1 MNGFI
6 NSYSDKPWIKHYDRH
21 VPEYL
26 EYPHVSL
33 IDMLEN
39 AINKNPDKRFLS
51 FSERDYTY
59 QEIGNYVNNLSASL
73 MMEGLEKG
81 QRVALILPNIPQFVI
96 AYYAILK
103 AGGVVVAMN
112 PNYKITEFEFLFND
126 SEPVMV
132 ICLKCHLP
140 LLKEI
145 GFSERK
151 IFLVKPGSITSVDNN
166 KTQGHQTTFQ
176 DFDKICLRSHSNN
189 DIDFPEINL
198 KDPAIFQYSGGTT
211 GIPKAAIGTHLNI
224 VANITQFNSWCRLI
238 DGQET
243 ILAVIPLYHVYGMV
257 LTMNLAIAARSEV
270 VLIDDPGDI
279 DRILSEIEFHKVTF
293 YPGVPAMYYAIN
305 QHPRV
310 RAGDFDISSI
320 KACISGS
327 TPLHPNIKA
336 EFEKL
341 TGGKLVEGYGLSEA
355 PTATHCNPVF
365 GLNKIGSIGL
375 PLPDVECRVMDME
388 YGLREVPVG
397 EPGELVI
404 KGPQIMA
411 GYHKQPQE
419 EVQALRDRWLYTG
432 DVVKMDEEGYF
443 FIVDRKKS
451 LIKVSGFQVWPNEV
465 ENIIS
470 TYPGVAACAVGGV
483 PDLRQGE
490 KVVAWIVGK
499 PESKLYPEW
508 IREWCREKLVH
519 YKVPSEVFFVKA
531 LPKNGVGKVL
541 RRELIR
547 QYLEGIK

>member
-1 MNGFI
+1 MNSF
-6 NSYSDKPWIKHYDRH
+6 STPYTDKPWIRHYDHH
-21 VPEYL
+21 VPEHL
-26 EYPHVSL
+26 EYPYVNL
-33 IDMLEN
+33 IDLLEN
-39 AINKNPDKRFLS
+39 AINKKPDKRFLS
-51 FSERDYTY
+51 FSGRDYTY
-59 QEIGNYVNNLSASL
+59 QEIGDYVNNLSASL

-126 SEPVMV
+126 SEPVMA
-132 ICLKCHLP
+132 ICLERHFP
-140 LLKEI
+140 ILKEI
-145 GFSERK
+145 GFSAQNT
-151 IFLVKPGSITSVDNN
+151 ILVKPGFFTGGDGD
-166 KTQGHQTTFQ
+166 KTQGNQTKCL
-176 DFDKICLRSHSNN
+176 DFVQLCSRSYRKKV
-189 DIDFPEINL
+189 IKFPEISL

-211 GIPKAAIGTHLNI
+211 GIPKAAIGTHRNI
-224 VANITQFNSWCRLI
+224 VANITQFNSWCRLM

-257 LTMNLAIAARSEV
+257 LTMNLALTARSEV

-327 TPLHPNIKA
+327 TPLHPNIKT
-336 EFEKL
+336 EFEQL
-341 TGGKLVEGYGLSEA
+341 TDGKLVEGYGLSEA

-365 GLNKIGSIGL
+365 GINKPGSIGL
-375 PLPDVECRVMDME
+375 PLPDVECKVVDLE
-388 YGLREVPVG
+388 SGGYDVPIG

-404 KGPQIMA
+404 RGPQVMA
-411 GYHKQPQE
+411 GYHNQPNE
-419 EVQALRDRWLYTG
+419 EIRALRDGWLYTG
-432 DVVKMDEEGYF
+432 DVVRMDDEGYF

-470 TYPGVAACAVGGV
+470 THPGVAACAVGGV

-490 KVVAWIVGK
+490 KVIAWVVGK
-499 PESKLYPEW
+499 PGSKLNPEW
-508 IREWCREKLVH
+508 IKEWCKERLVN
-519 YKVPSEVFFVKA
+519 YKVPSEVYFVIA
-531 LPKNGVGKVL
+531 LPRSGVGKVL

-547 QYLEGIK
+547 QYLEGLN